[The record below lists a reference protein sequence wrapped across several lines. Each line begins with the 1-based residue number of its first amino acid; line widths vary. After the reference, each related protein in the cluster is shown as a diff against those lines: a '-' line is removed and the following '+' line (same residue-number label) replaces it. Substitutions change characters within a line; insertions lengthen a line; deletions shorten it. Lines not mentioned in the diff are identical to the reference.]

1 VTDLRFQ
8 PRIGVLIG
16 TAGSFILLGCPT
28 GEPEGDSPVLGAVID
43 ITGEDLENRH
53 VVDFGEVNAGDA
65 ADQLI
70 TIRNVG
76 TDTLQVQ
83 NLVLSNL
90 ASFEIVDRG
99 ALPQLLVAQESIA
112 LTLRYSPLQDERLE
126 AELVVTSSDRETP
139 EVRVRL
145 IAEGLA
151 PTIRVEPETW
161 DFGDMTVGCVNVI
174 ELTVSN
180 VGRAPLTLDTLWF
193 EDPSGLGEL
202 TLIHSIPAGTV
213 LDRSDTVTVEVHY
226 VPIDE
231 DPDTGFLHLETNDPS
246 QPDKTAALLGD
257 AHFGTT
263 HTDEFTQTAMPPA
276 DILWVVGN
284 SSSMADEQAALAAGL
299 SPFFQILDLL
309 AVEYHVSVLTTD
321 TADGGTLQGPRPVV
335 TPSTPDPAGTMGV
348 NVDVGTAGS
357 ASSRGFQS
365 VALCYSSGA
374 CLGGF
379 DRGDTA
385 GLRIIFVSDRQED
398 STALGTVAD
407 YVDYL
412 QALRSDPDDVILSD
426 ISGGLSGCSGAGG
439 SAGTSSDYLA
449 ASFATGG
456 FSGSICESAWTA
468 MISSIAW
475 LTPTASDSFE
485 LSQTPFADTI
495 DVQINGA
502 GIFVGWTFNSAINT
516 VIFDLGHIPD
526 DGDEIDVTYT
536 VLDGCDDVVALREP
550 S

>member
-193 EDPSGLGEL
+193 EDPAGLGEL